1 MIIFIEGLLRFR
13 NIILINLILFT
24 GFSFARTLIL
34 PSEPNIRYTGRID
47 DRSADNYRFDWPG
60 ISIEAMFEGTSCAIQ
75 MNGAGEQFNIFID
88 DQPVKVI
95 KTDSA
100 MYKVYDLVSG
110 LKDTV
115 HRLLITKRFVRKNVI
130 SEFRGIILDSGKT
143 LLPLSSRPRYRIE
156 FIGASTL
163 NGFGNEASTLR
174 CDSTV
179 VENSSNCFDSYG
191 PVAARLLEAE
201 YAVIALNSKGIA
213 RNWASP
219 FIKSFNTFP
228 EFYTRTLSNESDLT
242 WGYDKW
248 IPHIVVVNL
257 GVNDFSTK
265 PHPPSI
271 LFRNYYWAFLQFI
284 YQIYPEVDIICLTS
298 DKEPLR
304 SLISDIVKQE
314 KEQGNERIHFF
325 DYNPIPTH
333 ERGCDWHPNT
343 VAHRKIAKKLVDKME
358 PILKRKFK
366 NAE

>member
-1 MIIFIEGLLRFR
+1 MRFRKLHIIF
-13 NIILINLILFT
+13 INLILIT

-47 DRSADNYRFDWPG
+47 DRRADNYRFDWPG
-60 ISIEAMFEGTSCAIQ
+60 VSVEAMFEGTSCAIQ
-75 MNGAGEQFNIFID
+75 MNGAGELFNIFID

-95 KTDSA
+95 RADSA
-100 MYKVYDLVSG
+100 MYKVYELASG

-115 HRLLITKRFVRKNVI
+115 HRLLITKRFVHKNAI

-143 LLPLSSRPRYRIE
+143 LLPLSPRLRFRIE

-163 NGFGNEASTLR
+163 NGFGNEATSLR
-174 CDSTV
+174 CDSEIV
-179 VENSSNCFDSYG
+179 SNSSNCFNSYG

-201 YAVIALNSKGIA
+201 CAVIALSSKGVV

-219 FIKSFNTFP
+219 FINSFETYP
-228 EFYTRTLSNESDLT
+228 EFYTRTLLSEPDLA
-242 WGYDKW
+242 WDYNKW

-257 GVNDFSTK
+257 GTNDFSTQ
-265 PHPPSI
+265 PQPPSI
-271 LFRNYYWAFLQFI
+271 LFKNYYWAFLQFI
-284 YQIYPEVDIICLTS
+284 YQIYPDVDIICLTS

-314 KEQGNERIHFF
+314 KAEGNDRIHFF
-325 DYNPIPTH
+325 DYDPIPVR

-343 VAHRKIAKKLVDKME
+343 VAHRKIARKLADKME
-358 PILKRKFK
+358 PILKKKFK
-366 NAE
+366 GIK